1 MKEKIVPI
9 ITEVGKIYGRD
20 AIYLDKVNVINE
32 MTFELNGEFNTN
44 LCSNLNDEDID
55 KKYKIIF
62 ENVHMFKMIEL
73 DFDEIEYHSSF
84 DIIENS
90 SQIAKLIKKD
100 RESRINKIDENYKHF
115 VFRTYDTVFE
125 IIGKD
130 FKLYL
135 L

>member
-32 MTFELNGEFNTN
+32 LTFELIGEFNAN

-62 ENVHMFKMIEL
+62 ENVRMFKMIEL
-73 DFDEIEYHSSF
+73 DFHEIEYHSSF

-90 SQIAKLIKKD
+90 SQIAKLLKKIERVELIKLTKI
-100 RESRINKIDENYKHF
+100 INTLFLELTIRFLK
-115 VFRTYDTVFE
+115 
-125 IIGKD
+125 
-130 FKLYL
+130 
-135 L
+135 